1 MPSWW
6 LSWAGWG
13 ACRAQCWGACW
24 WASSTIS
31 ARRSSPSCP
40 TSRSSRPWPPFSP
53 SGPRGS
59 SAARDPPPRAARRWR
74 RRAPRPRGPLPA
86 RVPADAR
93 HPGPHR
99 RHSRHEPRRAAG
111 LYGHAAAGP
120 CRLLGRGC
128 LCGGAPRHRARRRPR
143 GLSRRRRAARGG
155 HRGRLRPRRHPR
167 GRHLFP
173 DDHARAG
180 HGGLG
185 SGLPLGLGHQ
195 GRQRRVRR
203 AASEPA
209 GPGPPRRAPALLLL
223 RAGGG
228 LPGLG
233 AAGPARRLAL
243 RPPPARNPRER
254 VAHAEPRLSRVA
266 AQVSRLRAVRHRG
279 GRGRRALGL
288 LQRLRL
294 AHRRAAHYL
303 GGGPPHG
310 SAGRSR
316 LPGRLPAGRGRHR
329 VPQELRQHLHQAL
342 AAHPGRR
349 VHRRHPL
356 RAPGRDGR
364 APGAATLA
372 LPLAGVSKSFGGL
385 HAVEGVTLSVQAG
398 ERRALI
404 GPNGAGKTT
413 LFNLISGTLPL
424 SGGAISLFGQDV
436 TRAPAHRRAA
446 LGLART
452 FQITNL
458 FPDLTVL
465 ENCLLAVQAL
475 SPVKFSMLRPV
486 TAYGHLRESARAML
500 EAVGL
505 EAVAAARVNVLSHGE
520 QRQLEIALALA
531 GRPRVLLLDEPTAG
545 LSPAESRLMAA
556 LLARL
561 HPALTLTMIE
571 HDMDIALELSPT
583 VTVLHY
589 GRVIADGSRE
599 EIRADPQVRE
609 IYLGG

>member
-1 MPSWW
+1 
-6 LSWAGWG
+6 
-13 ACRAQCWGACW
+13 
-24 WASSTIS
+24 
-31 ARRSSPSCP
+31 
-40 TSRSSRPWPPFSP
+40 
-53 SGPRGS
+53 
-59 SAARDPPPRAARRWR
+59 
-74 RRAPRPRGPLPA
+74 
-86 RVPADAR
+86 
-93 HPGPHR
+93 
-99 RHSRHEPRRAAG
+99 
-111 LYGHAAAGP
+111 
-120 CRLLGRGC
+120 
-128 LCGGAPRHRARRRPR
+128 
-143 GLSRRRRAARGG
+143 
-155 HRGRLRPRRHPR
+155 
-167 GRHLFP
+167 
-173 DDHARAG
+173 
-180 HGGLG
+180 
-185 SGLPLGLGHQ
+185 
-195 GRQRRVRR
+195 
-203 AASEPA
+203 
-209 GPGPPRRAPALLLL
+209 
-223 RAGGG
+223 
-228 LPGLG
+228 
-233 AAGPARRLAL
+233 
-243 RPPPARNPRER
+243 
-254 VAHAEPRLSRVA
+254 
-266 AQVSRLRAVRHRG
+266 
-279 GRGRRALGL
+279 
-288 LQRLRL
+288 
-294 AHRRAAHYL
+294 
-303 GGGPPHG
+303 
-310 SAGRSR
+310 
-316 LPGRLPAGRGRHR
+316 
-329 VPQELRQHLHQAL
+329 
-342 AAHPGRR
+342 
-349 VHRRHPL
+349 
-356 RAPGRDGR
+356 
-364 APGAATLA
+364 
-372 LPLAGVSKSFGGL
+372 
-385 HAVEGVTLSVQAG
+385 VEGVTLSVQAG

-486 TAYGHLRESARAML
+486 TAYGHLRERARAML

-561 HPALTLTMIE
+561 DPAITVLMIE

-589 GRVIADGSRE
+589 GRVIADGSRD